1 MRVCRTEGAAR
12 PAGLKAPPDPPPA
25 PPPDQP
31 SDEFQQVA
39 EVVDDPGCVGEGFA
53 GAVAVGDTAGAG
65 AGIAA
70 HMDVKDCVAHYDGFF
85 RFETEFL
92 QCHIYGFR
100 MGFAVA
106 DVVASQDVGY
116 GGGKVQIVYIF
127 FQGVVASAAG
137 DGEGEAAALELL
149 EGLEDVRIEGDG
161 ARGVE
166 DIEYPSVGLCVKVAV
181 YLEAREEDGRDLH
194 QSQTDHCGAFS
205 VGAGRKAEFL
215 DGGLGGPD
223 DDVGGVTEGA
233 VEVEYDDFCAHI
245 RISSVIPDL
254 IGDFANIIKKGAYR
268 YAPVYIWIY
277 YITI

>member
-1 MRVCRTEGAAR
+1 MW
-12 PAGLKAPPDPPPA
+12 
-25 PPPDQP
+25 
-31 SDEFQQVA
+31 
-39 EVVDDPGCVGEGFA
+39 
-53 GAVAVGDTAGAG
+53 
-65 AGIAA
+65 
-70 HMDVKDCVAHYDGFF
+70 
-85 RFETEFL
+85 
-92 QCHIYGFR
+92 
-100 MGFAVA
+100 FAVA

-137 DGEGEAAALELL
+137 NGKGEAAALELL
-149 EGLEDVRIEGDG
+149 EGLEDVRVEGDG

-181 YLEAREEDGRDLH
+181 YLESREEDGRDLH
-194 QSQTDHCGAFS
+194 QSQTDHCGAFG
-205 VGAGRKAEFL
+205 VGARRKVEFL

-223 DDVGGVTEGA
+223 DDVGGVAEGA

-245 RISSVIPDL
+245 LISLVIPDL
-254 IGDFANIIKKGAYR
+254 IGNLANIIKKGAYR

>member
-1 MRVCRTEGAAR
+1 
-12 PAGLKAPPDPPPA
+12 
-25 PPPDQP
+25 
-31 SDEFQQVA
+31 
-39 EVVDDPGCVGEGFA
+39 
-53 GAVAVGDTAGAG
+53 
-65 AGIAA
+65 
-70 HMDVKDCVAHYDGFF
+70 MDVKDCIAHYDGLF

-127 FQGVVASAAG
+127 FQRVVASAAG
-137 DGEGEAAALELL
+137 NGQGEAAALELL
-149 EGLEDVRIEGDG
+149 EGLEDVRVEGDG

-194 QSQTDHCGAFS
+194 QSQTDHRGSFS
-205 VGAGRKAEFL
+205 VGAGGEAEFL
-215 DGGLGGPD
+215 DGCLGGSD
-223 DDVGGVTEGA
+223 DDVGGVAEGA

-245 RISSVIPDL
+245 LISSVIPDL
-254 IGDFANIIKKGAYR
+254 IGDLANIIKKGAYR

>member
-1 MRVCRTEGAAR
+1 M
-12 PAGLKAPPDPPPA
+12 
-25 PPPDQP
+25 
-31 SDEFQQVA
+31 SDEPQQLRK
-39 EVVDDPGCVGEGFA
+39 VVDDPGCVGEGFA

-70 HMDVKDCVAHYDGFF
+70 HMDVKDCVAHDDGFF

-100 MGFAVA
+100 MWFAVA

-116 GGGKVQIVYIF
+116 GGGKVQIVYVF

-137 DGEGEAAALELL
+137 DGKGEAAALELL
-149 EGLEDVRIEGDG
+149 EGLEDVRVEGDG
-161 ARGVE
+161 ARSVE

-205 VGAGRKAEFL
+205 VGARRKAKFL

-223 DDVGGVTEGA
+223 DDVGGVAEGA

-245 RISSVIPDL
+245 LISSVIPDL
-254 IGDFANIIKKGAYR
+254 IGDLANIIKKGAYR

>member
-1 MRVCRTEGAAR
+1 MLVPPCAF
-12 PAGLKAPPDPPPA
+12 AGRKVRLELR
-25 PPPDQP
+25 
-31 SDEFQQVA
+31 SDELQQVA
-39 EVVDDPGCVGEGFA
+39 EVVDDPGCVGEAFA

-70 HMDVKDCVAHYDGFF
+70 HMDVKDCVANYDGFF
-85 RFETEFL
+85 WFEAEFL

-116 GGGKVQIVYIF
+116 GGGKVQIVYVF
-127 FQGVVASAAG
+127 FQGVVAPAAG
-137 DGEGEAAALELL
+137 NGKGEAAALELL
-149 EGLEDVRIEGDG
+149 EGLEDVRVEGDG

-166 DIEYPSVGLCVKVAV
+166 DIEYPSVGLGVKVAV
-181 YLEAREEDGRDLH
+181 DFEAREEDGRDLH

-215 DGGLGGPD
+215 DGGLSGPD
-223 DDVGGVTEGA
+223 DDVGGVAEGA
-233 VEVEYDDFCAHI
+233 VKVEYDDFCAHI
-245 RISSVIPDL
+245 LISSVIPDL
-254 IGDFANIIKKGAYR
+254 IGDLANIIKKGAYR